1 MNTRFAAALF
11 ALALPVLAQT
21 SVPANAE
28 TNFYK
33 AFWMEKGER
42 NFAGAMALYEQFL
55 KDAPEHPL
63 AKNAAE
69 FQFAL
74 LQKTG
79 KQKDAEVFAK
89 QHAKLLGNVAVSAPV
104 AAPRGDAPVAAPRE
118 GAPRGEAGAPGAGS
132 RANPE
137 RIAEMKKQLEAA
149 KAAGE
154 TDKVKQLEQQI
165 ARGERMAQAGG
176 QGGQGGQGG
185 RGGRGGMF
193 GTKKLAEMT
202 PEELDQFKS
211 GLERMSGM
219 VDMMRERAPEQAQ
232 AMEDGMKTLQTALD
246 GNKLDAAQVALDKI
260 REAMP
265 RGGRGGNGG
274 GNGGPGGGN
283 GGNGGPGGGGPGNGG
298 PGGGGPGNGGPGG
311 GGERPAGAGGRNNGG
326 GGNGGN
332 GNGGNGGERPAGT
345 GGGGGNGGER
355 PAGTGGNG
363 GNGGG
368 NGGERPAPTGGGGNG
383 NGGGGD

>member
-274 GNGGPGGGN
+274 GNGGPGGG
-283 GGNGGPGGGGPGNGG
+283 
-298 PGGGGPGNGGPGG
+298 
-311 GGERPAGAGGRNNGG
+311 GERPAGAGGRNNGG